1 MDTYDPDDLNNAIL
15 CVWKEARGD
24 GEEGMNAVAHV
35 IFNRVGA
42 PGFGGSLHDVI
53 YGKNQFSSMSIGTDP
68 EYNLA
73 APSATNPQYPS
84 YLAATNIVNKI
95 VAGSNTD
102 PTNGA
107 LYYANL
113 AESTS
118 GWFFNHIAHDPVNHP
133 LRATVGHQVF
143 YA

>member
-1 MDTYDPDDLNNAIL
+1 MDTYDQDDLDNAIL

-24 GEEGMNAVAHV
+24 GQAGMSAVANV

-42 PGFGGSLHDVI
+42 EGFPDTLHDVI
-53 YGKNQFSSMSIGTDP
+53 YGKNQFTSMSVSTDP
-68 EYNLA
+68 EFNLEPPLSGERDYA
-73 APSATNPQYPS
+73 S
-84 YLAATNIVNKI
+84 YLEATDIVNQI
-95 VAGSNTD
+95 VAGTADD

-113 AESTS
+113 KESTS
-118 GWFFNHIAHDPVNHP
+118 GWFFKHIVNDPTNHP
-133 LRATVGHQVF
+133 LRATIGHQVF

>member
-1 MDTYDPDDLNNAIL
+1 MASYDQDDLNNAIL

-24 GEEGMNAVAHV
+24 GHAAMNAVAHV

-42 PGFGGSLHDVI
+42 SGFPNNLHDVI
-53 YGKNQFSSMSIGTDP
+53 YGKNQFSSMSISTDP
-68 EYNLA
+68 EYNLV
-73 APSATNPQYPS
+73 APGVTDPQYPS
-84 YLAATNIVNKI
+84 YSDATNIVNAI
-95 VAGSNTD
+95 VAGTDSD

-113 AESTS
+113 KESTS
-118 GWFFNHIAHDPVNHP
+118 GWFFNHIVNDPDNHP
-133 LRATVGHQVF
+133 LRATVGQQRF

>member
-1 MDTYDPDDLNNAIL
+1 MPSYDEDDLNNAIL

-24 GEEGMNAVAHV
+24 GHMAMNAVAHV

-42 PGFGGSLHDVI
+42 PGFPNNLHDVI
-53 YGKNQFSSMSIGTDP
+53 YGKNQFSSMSITTDP
-68 EYNLA
+68 EYNLV
-73 APSATNPQYPS
+73 APSAGDPQYPS
-84 YLAATNIVNKI
+84 YSDATNIVNAV
-95 VAGSNTD
+95 VAGTDSD

-113 AESTS
+113 KESTS
-118 GWFFNHIAHDPVNHP
+118 GWFFNHIVNDSENHP
-133 LRATVGHQVF
+133 LRATLGHQVF

>member
-1 MDTYDPDDLNNAIL
+1 
-15 CVWKEARGD
+15 
-24 GEEGMNAVAHV
+24 
-35 IFNRVGA
+35 
-42 PGFGGSLHDVI
+42 
-53 YGKNQFSSMSIGTDP
+53 MSISTDP

-73 APSATNPQYPS
+73 APNVTDREYAS
-84 YLAATNIVNKI
+84 YLAATNIVNA
-95 VAGSNTD
+95 VAAGTDSD

-113 AESTS
+113 KESTS
-118 GWFFNHIAHDPVNHP
+118 GWFFRHIVNDPVNHP

>member
-1 MDTYDPDDLNNAIL
+1 MEGFDQDDVQNAVL

-24 GEEGMNAVAHV
+24 GYEGMDAVAHV

-42 PGFGGSLHDVI
+42 PGFPSGLHEVI
-53 YGKNQFSSMSIGTDP
+53 YAKNQFSSMSISTDPEFNLPAPGPTDP
-68 EYNLA
+68 EY
-73 APSATNPQYPS
+73 PS
-84 YLAATNIVNKI
+84 YLDATNIVNAI
-95 VAGSNTD
+95 VAGADND

-113 AESTS
+113 KESTS
-118 GWFFNHIAHDPVNHP
+118 GWFFRHIAEDSANHP
-133 LRATVGHQVF
+133 LRATIGHQAF

>member
-1 MDTYDPDDLNNAIL
+1 MEGFDQDDLQNAIL

-24 GEEGMNAVAHV
+24 GYDWMNAVGNV

-42 PGFGGSLHDVI
+42 SGFPSTLHDVI
-53 YGKNQFSSMSIGTDP
+53 YAKNQFSSMSISTDP
-68 EYNLA
+68 EYNLP
-73 APSATNPQYPS
+73 APDVTDPQYPS
-84 YLAATNIVNKI
+84 YLDATNIVNAI
-95 VAGSNTD
+95 VAGTVAD

-113 AESTS
+113 KESTS
-118 GWFFNHIAHDPVNHP
+118 GWFFRNIVEDPAKHP
-133 LRATVGHQVF
+133 LLATIGHQVF

>member
-1 MDTYDPDDLNNAIL
+1 MAAYDQDDLNNAVL

-24 GEEGMNAVAHV
+24 GDTAMNAVAHV
-35 IFNRVGA
+35 IFHRKGA
-42 PGFGGSLHDVI
+42 PGFGATLHDVI
-53 YGKNQFSSMSIGTDP
+53 YGKNQFSSMSICTDP

-73 APSATNPQYPS
+73 APTAFDREYPS
-84 YLAATNIVNKI
+84 YAAAMSIVNAI
-95 VAGSNTD
+95 AAGTASD

-113 AESTS
+113 QECTS
-118 GWFFNHIAHDPVNHP
+118 GWFFNHIVNDPLNHP
-133 LRATVGHQVF
+133 LRATVGHQAF

>member
-1 MDTYDPDDLNNAIL
+1 MEGFDQDDLQNAIL

-24 GEEGMNAVAHV
+24 GCEAMNAVAHV

-42 PGFGGSLHDVI
+42 PGFPDTLHDVI
-53 YGKNQFSSMSIGTDP
+53 YGKNQFSSMSISTDPQYNLPTPSVTDP
-68 EYNLA
+68 EY
-73 APSATNPQYPS
+73 PS
-84 YLAATNIVNKI
+84 YLDAANIVNAI
-95 VAGSNTD
+95 VAGTNRD

-113 AESTS
+113 EQSTS
-118 GWFFNHIAHDPVNHP
+118 GWFFRHIVEDPLNHP
-133 LRATVGHQVF
+133 VRATIGHQVF

>member
-1 MDTYDPDDLNNAIL
+1 MEGFDQDDLQNAIL

-24 GEEGMNAVAHV
+24 GYDAMSAVAHV

-42 PGFGGSLHDVI
+42 PGFASTLHDVI
-53 YGKNQFSSMSIGTDP
+53 YRKNQFSSMSLSTDP
-68 EYNLA
+68 EYNLP
-73 APSATNPQYPS
+73 APSVTDPEYRS
-84 YLAATNIVNKI
+84 YLDATNIVNAI
-95 VAGSNTD
+95 VAGANSD

-113 AESTS
+113 RESTS
-118 GWFFNHIAHDPVNHP
+118 GWFFRSIVSDPLPHP
-133 LRATVGHQVF
+133 LRAKIGHQVF